1 MINTSIFKITKKE
14 IAALKREVKK
24 ATGRAMNSIDIESFS
39 DSFIRFSFYET
50 NYARVT
56 NQKSFAQIA
65 R

>member
-14 IAALKREVKK
+14 LTALKKEVKK
-24 ATGRAMNSIDIESFS
+24 ATGRAMNSIDIESYGS
-39 DSFIRFSFYET
+39 NFIRFSFYET

>member
-1 MINTSIFKITKKE
+1 MIDTSIFEITKKE

-24 ATGRAMNSIDIESFS
+24 STGRAMNSIDIESFS

>member
-1 MINTSIFKITKKE
+1 MIDTSIFEITKKE
-14 IAALKREVKK
+14 IVALKREVKK

>member
-1 MINTSIFKITKKE
+1 MINTSIFEITKKE
-14 IAALKREVKK
+14 ISALKREVKK
-24 ATGRAMNSIDIESFS
+24 STGRAMNNIEIESFG
-39 DSFIRFSFYET
+39 DNFIRFSFYET

>member
-1 MINTSIFKITKKE
+1 MINTSIFEITKKE

-24 ATGRAMNSIDIESFS
+24 ATGSAMNIIDIESFS

>member
-1 MINTSIFKITKKE
+1 MINTSIFEITKKE

-39 DSFIRFSFYET
+39 DNFIRFSFYET
-50 NYARVT
+50 NYARVI
-56 NQKSFAQIA
+56 NQKTFAQIA